1 MALVRA
7 IPLVNALA
15 SALSTTD
22 VSTGYNFPPST
33 STSLA
38 SPQLVYGALHISS
51 GFGSTA
57 RVMSLAIQS
66 ASSSGFP
73 AGVANR
79 ITFTLTTSEGA
90 QWGAGVAVST
100 DQPWWRASWTMS
112 TVASTGGTWK
122 FLTHF
127 GLR

>member
-33 STSLA
+33 GAT
-38 SPQLVYGALHISS
+38 PNKVYGALHLSS
-51 GFGSTA
+51 AFNSTA
-57 RVMSLAIQS
+57 RVLSLVIQS

-90 QWGAGVAVST
+90 QWGTPSAVST

-112 TVASTGGTWK
+112 TVASTGGAWK

-127 GLR
+127 GLK